1 MAPAPSY
8 RWSNLANGVAQE
20 FRVRSRNRDPD
31 WSPLSGYSI
40 PVVPCGAPLQPA
52 APTAQRGDG
61 GAVVTYQHP
70 GDEGCAIT
78 GVQVRANG
86 GATQAAGGSP
96 YTFTGLA
103 NGTSYSFDVRAQN
116 EVGWGPW
123 SPVSNAVVPAGPPI
137 GPGSINASPSGV
149 GGVDL
154 SWPAANANGSALTQY
169 QISVNGSVEG
179 VGLATSMR
187 RAGLADS
194 TTYTFAVRACN
205 DVGVRRMVA
214 RPSGDDQRTAQPAER
229 TELSARDSNT
239 IEASWGTPNG
249 NGLGVDSF
257 DADIDPGGSK
267 SVNGT
272 STTWNATPGST
283 YRARVRACNAAG
295 CAPWSAWSQNVTTPP
310 LVDVTASYYGSV
322 NQPDCNTSRCTNV
335 RVVATGLQPNTTYT
349 VTCRWT
355 GNPGGY
361 SASSVSSDSN
371 GRLVDDPACY
381 YGYAEN
387 FWATVGSHRSNTL
400 PPPPP

>member
-1 MAPAPSY
+1 
-8 RWSNLANGVAQE
+8 
-20 FRVRSRNRDPD
+20 
-31 WSPLSGYSI
+31 
-40 PVVPCGAPLQPA
+40 
-52 APTAQRGDG
+52 
-61 GAVVTYQHP
+61 
-70 GDEGCAIT
+70 
-78 GVQVRANG
+78 
-86 GATQAAGGSP
+86 
-96 YTFTGLA
+96 
-103 NGTSYSFDVRAQN
+103 
-116 EVGWGPW
+116 
-123 SPVSNAVVPAGPPI
+123 
-137 GPGSINASPSGV
+137 V

-194 TTYTFAVRACN
+194 TAYSFAVRACN
-205 DVGVRRMVA
+205 DVACGAWSPA
-214 RPSGDDQRTAQPAER
+214 RQATTNGPPNQQNAPNV
-229 TELSARDSNT
+229 SARDSNT

-387 FWATVGSHRSNTL
+387 FWATVGSYRSNTL